1 MADLE
6 SYPPRVGDHVR
17 IKTPGHVIELRL
29 VAGVPGA
36 IVQLDLTVSM
46 FSRDHPD
53 AVQMAHVWVPLDML
67 VVLPPATS

>member
-1 MADLE
+1 MADPE
-6 SYPPRVGDHVR
+6 YFPPRVGARVR
-17 IKTPGHVIELRL
+17 IKTPGRVVELRL

-36 IVQLDLTVSM
+36 VVQLDLTVSM

-53 AVQMAHVWVPLDML
+53 SVELARVWVPLDSL